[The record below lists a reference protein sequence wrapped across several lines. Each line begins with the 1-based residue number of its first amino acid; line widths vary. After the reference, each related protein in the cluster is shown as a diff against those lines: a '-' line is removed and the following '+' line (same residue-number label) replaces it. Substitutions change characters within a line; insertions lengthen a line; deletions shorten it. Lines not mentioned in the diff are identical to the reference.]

1 MKSMRSVV
9 LLLSIAVITTS
20 AFAAGPAFKDWEHS
34 PQGYFMTKAE
44 HQEWSS
50 IKTQEEAQRFI
61 DQFLAKRG
69 PDFAAEV
76 SARAAKAD
84 KYFTIGKLAGS
95 KTLRGKTVILLGP
108 PSAMDVS
115 NVVDTGSVHHDSP
128 LMASA
133 ISGGSASGGDSGK
146 SGGGDD
152 GNEGSRTMGGASIVK
167 NYHMVYKSSPAGPI
181 DVMISTDSDTGKDRP
196 ADRSAAKQLDTAFEA
211 AAQASIKTK

>member
-1 MKSMRSVV
+1 MKSMRSAV
-9 LLLSIAVITTS
+9 LLLSIALVVP
-20 AFAAGPAFKDWEHS
+20 AFAASPDFKDWEHS

-44 HQEWSS
+44 HQEWTA
-50 IKTQEEAQRFI
+50 IRTQEEAQRFI

-69 PDFAAEV
+69 PDFAADV
-76 SARAAKAD
+76 LARAAKAD
-84 KYFTIGKLAGS
+84 KYFTVGKLPGS
-95 KTLRGKTVILLGP
+95 KTLRGKTVIVLGP
-108 PSAMDVS
+108 PSSMDVG

-167 NYHMVYKSSPAGPI
+167 NYHLVYKSSPGGPI
-181 DVMISTDSDTGKDRP
+181 DVMIAADSNSGKDRP

-211 AAQASIKTK
+211 AAQASIKAK